1 MFTFLSF
8 FSAPTLTL
16 GENIVNWYQNSLL
29 RELLDYFNARYFSV
43 ELGLYENFSVT
54 AKTGATVRNIILAL
68 AAAIIV
74 AAFVTAYT
82 RIRLGAFVRSLIA
95 EGCLSEEDARTL
107 LEIGYFRNAAVR
119 KALSGGSALRLVV
132 RRVGDGL
139 PPVVEKVTDGEG
151 ETVEESAET
160 NGEETPTE
168 ETPTEETSETA
179 VEMVE
184 TATEVDAEDA
194 ENASRV
200 EENAA
205 RVAKNAEKI
214 DFTTARFYIPE
225 ALRHRAEIRF
235 DPKGSGWR
243 SAILVSVL
251 AVVTAG
257 VLCFFVPELI
267 QFADN
272 LIGWLGT

>member
-1 MFTFLSF
+1 MFTFLSL
-8 FSAPTLTL
+8 FSAPTLAL

-29 RELLDYFNARYFSV
+29 GELLDYFNERYFSV

-82 RIRLGAFVRSLIA
+82 RVKMGAFVRSLIA
-95 EGCLSEEDARTL
+95 EGCLSEEDAKTL
-107 LEIGYFRNAAVR
+107 LELGYFRNPSVR

-139 PPVVEKVTDGEG
+139 PVAVEKPTDGAG

-160 NGEETPTE
+160 NGEETPSE
-168 ETPTEETSETA
+168 EASEPEVEA
-179 VEMVE
+179 VES
-184 TATEVDAEDA
+184 ATEVDAEDA

-200 EENAA
+200 EENAP

-235 DPKGSGWR
+235 DPKGSGWK

-272 LIGWLGT
+272 LIGWLGA